1 MDEIK
6 EFNHGKI
13 KDIDLSSEMKSS
25 FLSYAMSV
33 IVSRALP
40 DVRDGLKPVHRRI
53 LWGMKELGVYPNT
66 AYKKSARIVGEV
78 MGKYHPHGDSSIYD
92 AMVRM
97 AQDFSYR
104 YPMVDGHG
112 NFGSVDGDGAAAMRY
127 TEARMSKISMEML
140 RDLDK
145 DTVDFVD
152 NYDATEVEPSV
163 LPSRYP
169 NLLVNGATGIA
180 VGMATNIPPHN
191 MAEVID
197 GTLAYMDNHDI
208 DVDGLMQYIKGPDFP
223 TGGLILGYSG
233 LRKAY
238 ETGQG
243 TIVVRAKADIVEGHN
258 GKNQIIITEIPYQV
272 NKLRLIERIAE
283 IVKEKIVDG
292 ITNLQ
297 DESNR
302 NGMRIV
308 IDLRRDVN
316 PYVMLNNL
324 YKFTQLQTT
333 YGINMIALVD
343 NQPKK
348 LSLKE
353 IIEHYVEHQFEVITR
368 RTRFDLNKAL
378 ARLHILEGLLI
389 ALDNIDEII
398 SIIRET
404 KDGSEKTKLMERF
417 GLSDIQAQAI
427 LDMQL
432 KRLSGLQREKTIEEY
447 NQLKAAVIDYEDILA
462 RDERKHEIIK
472 NELIEIRDNY
482 SKENKRVSE
491 IDLNVE
497 INIDNESLIPE
508 DDVVVTITN
517 KGYAKRMKVET
528 FTTQNRGGTGSN
540 GMKTN
545 DDDYVVHSLTT
556 STHDYLLFFTN
567 KGRVYKIKG
576 YDIPEGSRQSKGIP
590 IVNILEFAKGEKL
603 AAVTNISNFDDE
615 NSYLFFTT
623 KNGIVKRTSVTD
635 FKNIRQS
642 GIIALGLREDDELL
656 GVRLTDGNKDI
667 ILGASNGKAIR
678 FNENDVRT
686 MGRTASGVK
695 GMDLADDEYLIG
707 VSVVDKNDDLDDTQA
722 VLVVTE
728 FGYGKRSKV
737 SEYRCQTRGG
747 KGVKTLNATEAKGDL
762 KVLTTV
768 TSDDDLIITTD
779 KGVVIRLAVKDI
791 SQTGR
796 ATQGVKLIR
805 LRDDQAVSTITVVP
819 HIEEECEENNTVE
832 EKTEE

>member
-678 FNENDVRT
+678 FNENDVRA

-695 GMDLADDEYLIG
+695 GMDLADNEYLIG

>member
-13 KDIDLSSEMKSS
+13 KDIDLSSEMKNS

-78 MGKYHPHGDSSIYD
+78 MGKYHPHGDSSIYE

-283 IVKEKIVDG
+283 IVKDKIVDG

-404 KDGSEKTKLMERF
+404 KDGSEKVKLMERF

-656 GVRLTDGNKDI
+656 AVRLTDGNKDI

-678 FNENDVRT
+678 FNENDVRS

-695 GMDLADDEYLIG
+695 GMDLADNEYLIG

-728 FGYGKRSKV
+728 YGYGKRSKI

-819 HIEEECEENNTVE
+819 HIEEECEENNTIV

>member
-1 MDEIK
+1 MDEK
-6 EFNHGKI
+6 VEFNHGNI
-13 KDIDLSSEMKSS
+13 KDIDLSNEMRNS

-33 IVSRALP
+33 IVARALP

-66 AYKKSARIVGEV
+66 AYKKAARIVGEV

-97 AQDFSYR
+97 AQSFSYR

-127 TEARMSKISMEML
+127 TEARMSKISLEML

-145 DTVDFVD
+145 ETVDFVD
-152 NYDATEVEPSV
+152 NYDATEIEPQV
-163 LPSRYP
+163 LPARYP

-191 MAEVID
+191 MGEVID
-197 GTLAYMDNHDI
+197 GVLAYMDNSDI
-208 DVDGLMQYIKGPDFP
+208 TLEELMQYIKGPDFP
-223 TGGLILGYSG
+223 TGGLVLGYSG

-238 ETGQG
+238 ETGHG
-243 TIVVRAKADIVEGHN
+243 MIVVRSKASIVEGNN
-258 GKNQIIITEIPYQV
+258 GKNQIIVTEIPYQV
-272 NKLRLIERIAE
+272 NKSKLIDRIVE
-283 IVKEKIVDG
+283 LVKDKVVEG
-292 ITNLQ
+292 ITNIQ

-324 YKFTQLQTT
+324 YKYSQLQIS

-343 NQPKK
+343 GQPKK

-353 IIEHYVEHQFEVITR
+353 VIKYYVIHQFEVITR
-368 RTRFDLNKAL
+368 RTKYDLNKAL

-398 SIIRET
+398 NIIRST
-404 KDGSEKTKLMERF
+404 KDGSEKEKLMNRF
-417 GLSDIQAQAI
+417 NLSDIQAQAI

-432 KRLSGLQREKTIEEY
+432 KRLSGLQREKTEEEY
-447 NQLKAAVIDYEDILA
+447 NALKLAVIDYNDIL
-462 RDERKHEIIK
+462 DHEERQHQIIK
-472 NELIEIRDNY
+472 EELIGVRDSY
-482 SKENKRVSE
+482 AKENRRVSE
-491 IDLNVE
+491 IDLNVDLD
-497 INIDNESLIPE
+497 IDNEDLIPKDE
-508 DDVVVTITN
+508 VVVTITN
-517 KGYAKRMKVET
+517 KGYAKRIKIEN
-528 FTTQNRGGTGSN
+528 FKSQNRGGTGSN

-545 DDDYVVHSLTT
+545 DDDYVVHSITT

-576 YDIPEGSRQSKGIP
+576 YDIPEGSKQSKGIP
-590 IVNILEFAKGEKL
+590 IVNIINFEKDEKL
-603 AAVTNISNFDDE
+603 AAVTNIKNFDDE
-615 NSYLFFTT
+615 NCYLFFAT
-623 KNGIVKRTSVTD
+623 KSGIVKRTLVSD
-635 FKNIRQS
+635 YRNIRQS
-642 GIIALGLREDDELL
+642 GIIALGLREGDEVLA
-656 GVRLTDGNKDI
+656 VEITDSNKDI

-678 FNENDVRT
+678 FNETDVRA

-695 GMDLADDEYLIG
+695 GMELNDNESLIG
-707 VSVVDKNDDLDDTQA
+707 LAVVDKIDDDNDSQA
-722 VLVVTE
+722 VLVITE
-728 FGYGKRSKV
+728 AGFGKRSKI

-762 KVLTTV
+762 KALMVV
-768 TSDDDLIITTD
+768 TPENDLIITTD
-779 KGVVIRLAVKDI
+779 KGVIIRLSVESI

-805 LRDDQAVSTITVVP
+805 LRDDQSVSAVTVVP
-819 HIEEECEENNTVE
+819 HAEDELEIIEE
-832 EKTEE
+832 

>member
-1 MDEIK
+1 
-6 EFNHGKI
+6 
-13 KDIDLSSEMKSS
+13 
-25 FLSYAMSV
+25 
-33 IVSRALP
+33 
-40 DVRDGLKPVHRRI
+40 
-53 LWGMKELGVYPNT
+53 
-66 AYKKSARIVGEV
+66 
-78 MGKYHPHGDSSIYD
+78 
-92 AMVRM
+92 
-97 AQDFSYR
+97 
-104 YPMVDGHG
+104 
-112 NFGSVDGDGAAAMRY
+112 
-127 TEARMSKISMEML
+127 
-140 RDLDK
+140 
-145 DTVDFVD
+145 
-152 NYDATEVEPSV
+152 
-163 LPSRYP
+163 
-169 NLLVNGATGIA
+169 
-180 VGMATNIPPHN
+180 
-191 MAEVID
+191 
-197 GTLAYMDNHDI
+197 
-208 DVDGLMQYIKGPDFP
+208 
-223 TGGLILGYSG
+223 
-233 LRKAY
+233 
-238 ETGQG
+238 
-243 TIVVRAKADIVEGHN
+243 
-258 GKNQIIITEIPYQV
+258 
-272 NKLRLIERIAE
+272 
-283 IVKEKIVDG
+283 
-292 ITNLQ
+292 
-297 DESNR
+297 
-302 NGMRIV
+302 
-308 IDLRRDVN
+308 
-316 PYVMLNNL
+316 
-324 YKFTQLQTT
+324 
-333 YGINMIALVD
+333 
-343 NQPKK
+343 
-348 LSLKE
+348 
-353 IIEHYVEHQFEVITR
+353 
-368 RTRFDLNKAL
+368 
-378 ARLHILEGLLI
+378 
-389 ALDNIDEII
+389 
-398 SIIRET
+398 
-404 KDGSEKTKLMERF
+404 MERF

-678 FNENDVRT
+678 FNENDVRS

-695 GMDLADDEYLIG
+695 GMDLADNEYLIG

-728 FGYGKRSKV
+728 YGYGKRSKI

-819 HIEEECEENNTVE
+819 HIEEECEENNTIV